1 MSAPRH
7 KAQRSCLGCRQVF
20 DQNGLVRYVLSPLG
34 EVLVDYRHK
43 LPGRGAYTCLD
54 RSCIESAVKRRQ
66 FDRAFRSNARDLD
79 AALLREAVRQQI
91 RERILN
97 LLGMARK
104 SSNVISGSSLVM
116 DSLGGR
122 TGLTLVLMADDVSVA
137 IGEKVS
143 AKAAMAGIPC
153 FRLFDKGILGQI
165 LGKGERSVVALKDGL
180 LAESIKTELSRYE
193 NIVGES

>member
-1 MSAPRH
+1 MSVSGH

-20 DQNGLVRYVLSPLG
+20 DQNRLVRYVLSPQG

-54 RSCIESAVKRRQ
+54 RICIESAVKRRQ
-66 FDRAFRSNARDLD
+66 FDRAFRGGARNLD
-79 AALLREAVRQQI
+79 AAALGEAVQEQV

-104 SSNVISGSSLVM
+104 SANVISGSSLVM
-116 DSLGGR
+116 ESLGGR
-122 TGLTLVLMADDVSVA
+122 SGLALVLMAVDVSAA
-137 IGEKVS
+137 IGEKVA
-143 AKAAMAGIPC
+143 AKAAVAETPC
-153 FRLFDKGILGQI
+153 FRLFDKGMLGQI
-165 LGKGERSVVALKDGL
+165 LGKGERSVVALKNGL
-180 LAESIKTELSRYE
+180 LAESVKSELSRYK

>member
-1 MSAPRH
+1 MSAPGH

-20 DQNGLVRYVLSPLG
+20 DQNGLVRYVLSPQG
-34 EVLVDYRHK
+34 EILVDYRHK

-66 FDRAFRSNARDLD
+66 FDRAFRSNIRDLD
-79 AALLREAVRQQI
+79 PAVLREAVRQQI

-104 SSNVISGSSLVM
+104 STNVISGSSLVM

-122 TGLTLVLMADDVSVA
+122 TGLALVLMADDVSAA

-153 FRLFDKGILGQI
+153 FRLFDKGILGQV

-180 LAESIKTELSRYE
+180 LAESVKTELSRYE

>member
-122 TGLTLVLMADDVSVA
+122 TGLTLVLMADDVSAA

>member
-1 MSAPRH
+1 M
-7 KAQRSCLGCRQVF
+7 
-20 DQNGLVRYVLSPLG
+20 
-34 EVLVDYRHK
+34 LVDYRHK

-54 RSCIESAVKRRQ
+54 RNCIESAVKRRQ
-66 FDRAFRSNARDLD
+66 FDRAFRSSTRGQD
-79 AALLREAVRQQI
+79 AAVLREALQQQI

-104 SSNVISGSSLVM
+104 SANVVSGSSLVM

-122 TGLTLVLMADDVSVA
+122 SGLALVLMADDVSAA
-137 IGEKVS
+137 IGEKVA

-153 FRLFDKGILGQI
+153 FRLFDKGIIGQV
-165 LGKGERSVVALKDGL
+165 LGKGERSVVALKDGP
-180 LAESIKTELSRYE
+180 LAESVKTELSRYE

>member
-1 MSAPRH
+1 M
-7 KAQRSCLGCRQVF
+7 
-20 DQNGLVRYVLSPLG
+20 
-34 EVLVDYRHK
+34 LVDYRHK

-54 RSCIESAVKRRQ
+54 RNCIESAVKRRQ
-66 FDRAFRSNARDLD
+66 FDRAFRSNTRGLD
-79 AALLREAVRQQI
+79 AAVLREALRQQI

-104 SSNVISGSSLVM
+104 SANVVSGSSLVM

-122 TGLTLVLMADDVSVA
+122 SGLALVLMADDVSAA
-137 IGEKVS
+137 IGEKVA

-153 FRLFDKGILGQI
+153 FRLFDKGIIGQV

-180 LAESIKTELSRYE
+180 LAESVKTELSRYE